1 MSTEEQE
8 KKSASDEEEEDDDE
22 DVEKLQAEILRME
35 AEANRIAK
43 ETEELENR
51 KGGKQ
56 TATGGDSKGGTAAS
70 TTGNGETPN
79 RDGCVVGMMAGMTR
93 PHHCSSGAPT
103 KRQLICACSI
113 SLI

>member
-8 KKSASDEEEEDDDE
+8 KKPASDEEEEDDDE

-43 ETEELENR
+43 ETEELESR
-51 KGGKQ
+51 KSGKQ
-56 TATGGDSKGGTAAS
+56 TAGDAKGGTAAS

-79 RDGCVVGMMAGMTR
+79 RDGCVVVGMMAGMTR
-93 PHHCSSGAPT
+93 PYHCSSGAPT